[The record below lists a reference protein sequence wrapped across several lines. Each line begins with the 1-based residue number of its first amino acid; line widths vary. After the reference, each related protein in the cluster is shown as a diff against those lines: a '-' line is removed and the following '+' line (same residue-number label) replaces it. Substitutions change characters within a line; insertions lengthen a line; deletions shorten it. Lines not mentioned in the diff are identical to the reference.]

1 MDIRKNIEFENN
13 YQLIMK
19 WKELVKKGEEPIDIH
34 IPGYGTFINCTI
46 IPEAS
51 GYTINYDEYKEE

>member
-34 IPGYGTFINCTI
+34 IPGHGTFINCTVT
-46 IPEAS
+46 PEAN

>member
-19 WKELVKKGEEPIDIH
+19 WKELVKNGEEPIDIY
-34 IPGYGTFINCTI
+34 IPGYGTFMNCTV
-46 IPEAS
+46 IPES
-51 GYTINYDEYKEE
+51 NGYTINYDEYKEE